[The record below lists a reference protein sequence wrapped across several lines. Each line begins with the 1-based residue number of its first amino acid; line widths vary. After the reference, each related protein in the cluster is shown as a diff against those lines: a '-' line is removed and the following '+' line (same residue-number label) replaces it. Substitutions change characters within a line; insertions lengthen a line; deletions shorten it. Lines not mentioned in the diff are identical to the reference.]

1 VNDSTTPIPARK
13 SKKQRSARV
22 LGKLLTGELLVRI
35 EEVGPRSS
43 LERCYYVK
51 PIPADFGKA
60 FRWEKFAIDGG
71 DVHAVNVGGDGA
83 PACCCCKGFERWGHC
98 KHVDCSLALIAAGK
112 LS

>member
-1 VNDSTTPIPARK
+1 
-13 SKKQRSARV
+13 V

-51 PIPADFGKA
+51 AIPADFGKA

-71 DVHAVNVGGDGA
+71 EVYCVNLGDPNTA
-83 PACCCCKGFERWGHC
+83 PSCECKGHLHHGHKTVC
-98 KHVDCSLALIAAGK
+98 KHLACTRALIVEGA
-112 LS
+112 L

>member
-1 VNDSTTPIPARK
+1 VSDFTTPIPARK

-51 PIPADFGKA
+51 PIPADFGTA
-60 FRWEKFAIDGG
+60 VCWEKFAIDGG
-71 DVHAVNVGGDGA
+71 ETYHVCLEGERGTCD
-83 PACCCCKGFERWGHC
+83 CKGHERWGHC
-98 KHVDCSLALIAAGK
+98 KHVDCSLALLAAGK